1 MLRTS
6 LQFDQVIS
14 QCRSLFS
21 KKMQDYGTAWR
32 VLRASSITDQLY
44 IKVNRIRTLQ
54 MTETQMVEESEEDG
68 FIAIVNYAI
77 IGLIQLE
84 KGMSENINDN
94 PQEIMTLYDYY
105 AAEGKALMEKKNHD
119 YGEAWREMRI
129 SSITDLI
136 YQKILRTKQIEDNNG
151 KTLVS
156 EGLDANYFDMLNY
169 AVFCLIKISETK
181 STTGTKFI

>member
-1 MLRTS
+1 MTRTS
-6 LQFDQVIS
+6 LQFDEVIQ
-14 QCRSLFS
+14 QCRDLFS
-21 KKMQDYGTAWR
+21 KKMKDYGVAWR
-32 VLRASSITDQLY
+32 VLRPSSITDQIY

-54 MTETQMVEESEEDG
+54 MTDKKMVDESEEDE
-68 FIAIVNYAI
+68 FIAIVNYSI

-84 KGMSENINDN
+84 KGLTENLNEN
-94 PQEIMTLYDYY
+94 PDEILNLYDQY
-105 AAEGKALMEKKNHD
+105 ANEAKSLMERKNHD

-136 YQKILRTKQIEDNNG
+136 YQKVLRTKQIEDNQG

-169 AVFCLIKISETK
+169 AVFCLIKFSENHQEFK
-181 STTGTKFI
+181 PKFI